1 MKAADMRWAIVL
13 ILGLFGLPA
22 LVPAAPAETPYRYPT
37 PDWVPLPVT
46 PPDNPMSEAKVA
58 LGRHLFYE
66 TALSADGSMSC
77 SSCHHQEL
85 AFTDGQPTHA
95 GVHGEP
101 GLRNAQSLANVA
113 YFPTLTWSNPNLT
126 RLEQQILVPLFGDR
140 PVELGMAG
148 RERDLFAA
156 LAANPV
162 YPPLFDAAF
171 PDTGGA
177 IDLSSVTR
185 GLAAFMRSIMSFS
198 SPYDRFV
205 REGDTAAM
213 SAAALRGE
221 ALFFSEK
228 LECAH
233 CHGGLNFTDNTHRQ
247 GQSYPETG
255 FHNTGLYNLD
265 GAGAYPAPNVGL
277 REFTLEK
284 TDEGRFRTPSLRNVA
299 VTGPYMHDGSIP
311 TLEAV
316 IRDHYALG
324 GRAASGP
331 HGRSPLRDP
340 FIEGFSITD
349 GEIADLVAFL
359 ESLTD
364 EAFLADPRFSNPFAG
379 Q

>member
-1 MKAADMRWAIVL
+1 MRWAIVL

-22 LVPAAPAETPYRYPT
+22 LVPAAPEETPYRYPM
-37 PDWVPLPVT
+37 PDWVPLPVA
-46 PPDNPMSEAKVA
+46 PPDNLMSEAKVE

-66 TALSADGSMSC
+66 TALSADGTMSC
-77 SSCHHQEL
+77 ASCHHQEL
-85 AFTDGQPTHA
+85 AFADDQPTHA

-113 YFPTLTWSNPNLT
+113 YFPTLTWSNPNLV

-148 RERDLFAA
+148 REKELFAA
-156 LAANPV
+156 LAADAI
-162 YPPLFDAAF
+162 YPPLFEAAF
-171 PDTGGA
+171 PDTEGA
-177 IDLSSVTR
+177 INLSSVTKA
-185 GLAAFMRSIMSFS
+185 LASFMRSMMSFS

-213 SAAALRGE
+213 SPAALRGE
-221 ALFFSEK
+221 ALFFSER

-265 GAGAYPAPNVGL
+265 GAGAYPATNIGL

-284 TDEGRFRTPSLRNVA
+284 SDEGRFRTPSLRNVA

-340 FIEGFSITD
+340 FIEGFSIT
-349 GEIADLVAFL
+349 EAEVADLIAFL

-364 EAFLADPRFSNPFAG
+364 EVFLADPRFSNPFAG